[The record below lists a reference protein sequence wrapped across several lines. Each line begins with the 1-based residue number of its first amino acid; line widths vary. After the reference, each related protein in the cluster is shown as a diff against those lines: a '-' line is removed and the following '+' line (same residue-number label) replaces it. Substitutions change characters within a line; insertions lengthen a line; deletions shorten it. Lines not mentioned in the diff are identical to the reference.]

1 MLNSSTRFLQKA
13 ALPFVLGIM
22 IALPANAES
31 AAKVF
36 VLKPDEELDLT
47 FAATLE
53 ARTLVRICKDYLA
66 VELPEQ
72 HMIIVAEA
80 PTWSVRAISPI
91 RKLTGVSSLQ
101 EWMRRGSPMNF
112 LKVTA
117 LPEWPLIRLGSKPFQ
132 QWQATAYALP
142 YKTQQGAIVPL
153 TRGRV
158 GDMVVLGEGYLPQQ
172 ACEIM
177 HTLIQTPKVKGL
189 PVQINLWD
197 ADNSTNKI
205 NPLFIF
211 SGGKASGPKELVT
224 KSFAIVKRHGLP
236 SSAGY
241 KVCKNTH
248 EVWVSP
254 ADTEGFEGLM
264 R

>member
-1 MLNSSTRFLQKA
+1 
-13 ALPFVLGIM
+13 
-22 IALPANAES
+22 
-31 AAKVF
+31 
-36 VLKPDEELDLT
+36 LDVT
-47 FAATLE
+47 FTASLE
-53 ARTLVRICKDYLA
+53 ARSLVRICDAFLC
-66 VELPEQ
+66 VEIPDQ

-91 RKLTGVSSLQ
+91 RKLTAVSPLQ

-117 LPEWPLIRLGSKPFQ
+117 LPEWPLIRLGPKPFRN
-132 QWQATAYALP
+132 WQATAYALP
-142 YKTQQGAIVPL
+142 YKTHEGAIVPL

-158 GDMVVLGEGYLPQQ
+158 GNMVVLGEGSLPQQ

-189 PVQINLWD
+189 PVQIDLLD
-197 ADNSTNKI
+197 ADNSTTKI

-211 SGGKASGPKELVT
+211 SGGSATGPKELVT
-224 KSFAIVKRHGLP
+224 KSIAIVKRHSLP

-241 KVCKNTH
+241 KVCKNTRD
-248 EVWVSP
+248 VWVSP
-254 ADTEGFEGLM
+254 TDTEGFEGLM